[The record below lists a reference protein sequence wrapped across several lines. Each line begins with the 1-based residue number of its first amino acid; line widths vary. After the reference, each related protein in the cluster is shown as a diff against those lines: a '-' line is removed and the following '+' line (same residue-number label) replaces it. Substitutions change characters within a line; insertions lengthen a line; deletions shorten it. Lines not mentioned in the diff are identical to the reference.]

1 MAQKYTF
8 YSFVVFFLRKMNKI
22 LLIYHTYRLIVCKNV
37 TPHYPI
43 CVRWSV
49 CFRIELKEARL
60 SIIAEEFRLDY
71 QPDTQ
76 T

>member
-37 TPHYPI
+37 TATTLFALLVL
-43 CVRWSV
+43 CA
-49 CFRIELKEARL
+49 CGEMK
-60 SIIAEEFRLDY
+60 
-71 QPDTQ
+71 
-76 T
+76 

>member
-37 TPHYPI
+37 ALALPYL
-43 CVRWSV
+43 CVVGIECLLRD
-49 CFRIELKEARL
+49 RIER
-60 SIIAEEFRLDY
+60 SNIINNR
-71 QPDTQ
+71 
-76 T
+76 